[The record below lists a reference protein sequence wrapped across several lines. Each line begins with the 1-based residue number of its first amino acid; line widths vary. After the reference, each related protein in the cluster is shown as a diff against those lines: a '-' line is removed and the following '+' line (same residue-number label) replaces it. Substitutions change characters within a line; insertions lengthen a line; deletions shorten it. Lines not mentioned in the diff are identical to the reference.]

1 MSSLLTPEIMAFVGN
16 KTKPQREIVT
26 RRDIQKYSVATSN
39 RQEKYLSGD
48 EAPPMFH
55 WHLFWEVMELENLS
69 SDGVNIDSL
78 LPTLPLLKAMAGG
91 VEMEYLKPIFPGDWL
106 TSTRTLTNIYEKKGR
121 SGQLIFYEVLMEVA
135 NDDGDLVVRDR
146 RTTLMR

>member
-1 MSSLLTPEIMAFVGN
+1 MVKMEVHGNLSIMNLDLKLVV
-16 KTKPQREIVT
+16 EIV
-26 RRDIQKYSVATSN
+26 
-39 RQEKYLSGD
+39 LSKEEFGT
-48 EAPPMFH
+48 EMY
-55 WHLFWEVMELENLS
+55 W
-69 SDGVNIDSL
+69 I
-78 LPTLPLLKAMAGG
+78 G

-106 TSTRTLTNIYEKKGR
+106 TSTRTLTNIYEKSGR

>member
-1 MSSLLTPEIMAFVGN
+1 
-16 KTKPQREIVT
+16 
-26 RRDIQKYSVATSN
+26 
-39 RQEKYLSGD
+39 
-48 EAPPMFH
+48 MFH
-55 WHLFWEVMELENLS
+55 WHLFWGVMELENLS

-78 LPTLPLLKAMAGG
+78 LPSLPLLKAMAGG